1 MALQQTMP
9 YNGYMPMMGGSSYMG
24 IPNSYQAAYL
34 QQQQGQN
41 YILNQNLIRQA
52 QQQQQNLQGFSQNGN
67 NTNNYR
73 R

>member
-1 MALQQTMP
+1 MP
-9 YNGYMPMMGGSSYMG
+9 YNGYMPMMSSGYMG

-41 YILNQNLIRQA
+41 YILNQNLMRQA